1 MMGVEVALIVFSIM
15 MNVLCF
21 VYITKCSATLE
32 TVFEMLAHK
41 HRNENRLK
49 VYDSPKRFRAR
60 TYEKREQS
68 NEQ

>member
-1 MMGVEVALIVFSIM
+1 MGIEVALIVFSLI

-21 VYITKCSATLE
+21 VYIAKCSATLE

-41 HRNENRLK
+41 KSTENHLK